1 MKKKTGRLSKE
12 ERSFIEEN
20 GKIMT
25 AADIAQKLNRDIDPV
40 SLYLKKIGLSNDKRK
55 SFEVQA
61 EYNLKE
67 KPQWREL
74 KQQFSEKEL
83 ELFLHHWKSVIA
95 QFKKDVLPTEEMQ
108 IIDMVKLEVLMN
120 RALTEEYETL
130 LLIEQYGEMVKEE
143 EKKSEQD
150 QDKALLMTLRRDIVS
165 LRAAKQALNANYKEL
180 LKSKNTMFT
189 ALKATRAERIQ
200 KIENSK
206 TTLAAMVF
214 KLVNDPDFFEET
226 GLYMERMRIAMEEEK
241 KRLGDYHTY
250 DDKTLDR
257 PILNAETIGD
267 EE

>member
-12 ERSFIEEN
+12 ERQYIEEN
-20 GKIMT
+20 GKIMP
-25 AADIAQKLNRDIDPV
+25 AADIAQKLNRDIDPI

-83 ELFLHHWKSVIA
+83 ELFLHHWKAVIA

-120 RALTEEYETL
+120 RALTEEYDTL
-130 LLIEQYGEMVKEE
+130 LLVEQYGKMVAEE
-143 EKKSEQD
+143 ERKLDQD

-165 LRAAKQALNANYKEL
+165 LRAAKQALSANYKEL
-180 LKSKNTMFT
+180 QKAKNVMFT
-189 ALKATRAERIQ
+189 SLKATRAERIQ

-214 KLVNDPDFFEET
+214 KLVNDPEFFEET

-241 KRLGDYHTY
+241 KRLGDYHNY
-250 DDKTLDR
+250 DDKTIDR
-257 PILNAETIGD
+257 PFLNAETIGD